1 MGFAKWIPSRGRI
14 SNDSLSLC
22 IKLYQ
27 VLFQVGLKLYMFVP
41 AIVAGTLLSISFWIL
56 AMMIIRTYGY
66 LRKKLFPSLCT
77 QAQDLEMNPSGKHK
91 EAELS
96 NVPEKIF
103 KSDMDTIL
111 SSDREF
117 RPTKPHHKKG
127 FDGKRFTSEGS
138 SSFHSSPVSLSSG
151 IGASEDRDTGDTDSR
166 ASGETEPGDAA
177 LRPHHHGHRNRWFVT
192 PSNSWAYSRIKKVH
206 YHTLVTIVRWLYN
219 TNEYYKQLKKNKFN
233 PSWNSGNLYLPA
245 RRKCYYSRCMNN
257 MLWVLHWINE
267 PEFID
272 LESQVK

>member
-1 MGFAKWIPSRGRI
+1 MDILILILGHKRFFKLTNSVCFQVTPI
-14 SNDSLSLC
+14 SVSPKAWDSQNEFLQEVESLRTPSLC

-117 RPTKPHHKKG
+117 RPTKPHHKKS

-138 SSFHSSPVSLSSG
+138 SSLHSSPVSLSSG

-166 ASGETEPGDAA
+166 ASGETEPGDTA
-177 LRPHHHGHRNRWFVT
+177 LRPHHHGHRNR
-192 PSNSWAYSRIKKVH
+192 
-206 YHTLVTIVRWLYN
+206 
-219 TNEYYKQLKKNKFN
+219 
-233 PSWNSGNLYLPA
+233 
-245 RRKCYYSRCMNN
+245 
-257 MLWVLHWINE
+257 
-267 PEFID
+267 
-272 LESQVK
+272 